1 MNNETVVYKVVVA
14 VGQFNRNFK
23 TFISDDPTKALLI
36 PELLEENLKKF
47 KDYYQSL
54 RFFEI
59 ATVRDDSREVQFRKC
74 VYLNETLKILDT
86 FNRDY
91 LYKHNGH
98 PRHTTLL
105 PYYHTVIKSYKEL
118 VRPFYI
124 TKHWAGLIDPDDG
137 IFGLH
142 KTGESRLRGD
152 IWIGNYIRAKG
163 EASIDIAVAT
173 EKWETK
179 EKFET
184 NLIGMEQYQRY
195 LRVTDFSFHEGLAI
209 SEKKYDPSSKSYY
222 GFVDRNG
229 NVIIDY
235 KYISAGP
242 FSQGLAR
249 VMGMNE
255 KFGFINKK
263 GETVIPFIYDYA
275 EDFHDGIARVAVYHS
290 GFGSKCN
297 VSCINRKGELLIDCV
312 YDDLEIREIE
322 LPNYRYEINK
332 KILEDQK
339 RIEEMSRH
347 DINVLDYIQCFKD
360 IKEWLVGRHDGY
372 IYYDFV
378 MRLVNERIKNKFE
391 DNIRLYDF
399 ANSCAYKVVYLEKMT
414 KVVQDDG
421 TELYFD
427 YDEYKEEPPDET
439 LVKRKSLKMIK

>member
-1 MNNETVVYKVVVA
+1 MNNETVVYKVVVD

-59 ATVRDDSREVQFRKC
+59 ATVRDDSREVQFRTC

-86 FNRDY
+86 FNYDY
-91 LYKHNGH
+91 LYKYNGH

-118 VRPFYI
+118 VRPYAVVPSGGFIY
-124 TKHWAGLIDPDDG
+124 PDEG
-137 IFGLH
+137 IIGFNAIEVPLGS
-142 KTGESRLRGD
+142 GRGSYY
-152 IWIGNYIRAKG
+152 NRYVPAKG
-163 EASIDIAVAT
+163 ATADIVVFT

-222 GFVDRNG
+222 GFVDGNG

-322 LPNYRYEINK
+322 LTNYRYEINK

-347 DINVLDYIQCFKD
+347 DINVLDYIQCVKD
-360 IKEWLVGRHDGY
+360 IKEWLVERHDGY
-372 IYYDFV
+372 IYYDII

-427 YDEYKEEPPDET
+427 YDEYKEEPTNET

>member
-1 MNNETVVYKVVVA
+1 MNNETVVYKVVVD

-59 ATVRDDSREVQFRKC
+59 ATVRDDSREVQFRTC

-86 FNRDY
+86 FNYDY
-91 LYKHNGH
+91 LYKYNGH

-118 VRPFYI
+118 VRPYAEVPFGGFIY
-124 TKHWAGLIDPDDG
+124 PDEG
-137 IFGLH
+137 IFGFNVI
-142 KTGESRLRGD
+142 EVPLRDGR
-152 IWIGNYIRAKG
+152 GSYYNRYVPAKG
-163 EASIDIAVAT
+163 ATADIVVFT

-222 GFVDRNG
+222 GFVDGNG

-322 LPNYRYEINK
+322 LTNYRYEINK

-347 DINVLDYIQCFKD
+347 DINVLDYIQCVKD
-360 IKEWLVGRHDGY
+360 IKEWLVERHDGY
-372 IYYDFV
+372 IYYDII
-378 MRLVNERIKNKFE
+378 MRLVNDRIKNKFE

-427 YDEYKEEPPDET
+427 YDEYKEEPTNET